1 MAKISPRDEA
11 DLDWYFGEGITRFFR
26 STFGDMIARLDQYA
40 HDSTPEHR
48 RIPLPDDSWT
58 VMTIKHTKVEPS
70 YTPNDRDLMRFS
82 RVSRAIKSVAERD
95 GTAATTLAILHG
107 DMAAR
112 WGRDACL
119 YAFTEMGSSLVT
131 RIRKR
136 YTTSEEIRSD
146 ELIAQDI
153 NDQTREPNH
162 IRAQHHKRMREEAD
176 ELKVA
181 AWRAW
186 NAAVKRLA

>member
-26 STFGDMIARLDQYA
+26 STFGDMCARLDQFA
-40 HDSTPEHR
+40 HDSDGH

-58 VMTIKHTKVEPS
+58 VMSIKHTKAEPS

-82 RVSRAIKSVAERD
+82 RVSRAVKAVAQKD
-95 GTAATTLAILHG
+95 PTAATTLAILYG
-107 DMAAR
+107 DQAAR
-112 WGRDACL
+112 WGRDAAL
-119 YAFTEMGSSLVT
+119 YAFTRTGSGLARRRRERSQFDLSDV
-131 RIRKR
+131 
-136 YTTSEEIRSD
+136 RSD
-146 ELIAQDI
+146 ELLAQDI
-153 NDQTREPNH
+153 AEQNANPNQ
-162 IRAQHHKRMREEAD
+162 IRARHHKQMREEAD

-186 NAAVKRLA
+186 NAAVKRSA